1 MVAPGESLNS
11 LEFGLALL
19 GLFAYH
25 FAFYALSPKVFR
37 DRLRRF
43 ELCIFLYGQGLG
55 LLSLSLFF
63 LFEKTAVFSLAY
75 SLALVVAW
83 GYALADAVFRLASPR
98 YRRRPDFYLEAIK
111 EVTLPRG
118 AEVVYE
124 GLERFRERALCLP
137 AKVAGVRAFLL
148 APLLT
153 FPFAHFL
160 ATDAL
165 DALLI
170 GVEGLLV
177 GIFIAIL
184 GFSVDLTAALLR
196 YRWV

>member
-1 MVAPGESLNS
+1 MVAPGENLNG
-11 LEFGLALL
+11 LEFGLTLL

-25 FAFYALSPKVFR
+25 FAFYALFPRVFWGPR
-37 DRLRRF
+37 QYGP
-43 ELCIFLYGQGLG
+43 CVFLYGQGLG

-63 LFEKTAVFSLAY
+63 LFGKTAVFPIAY

-83 GYALADAVFRLASPR
+83 GYALADAVFRLVSPR

-118 AEVVYE
+118 AEAVYL
-124 GLERFRERALCLP
+124 GLERFREQALCLP
-137 AKVAGVRAFLL
+137 AKVAGLRAFML

-153 FPFAHFL
+153 FPFALFL

-165 DALLI
+165 EALAI

-177 GIFIAIL
+177 GIFIATL
-184 GFSVDLTAALLR
+184 GFSVDLAAALLR
-196 YRWV
+196 YRWI